1 MTASELTDKLGLQS
15 LRNRKVIPVPLYMTA
30 SELTE
35 KLGLQ
40 SLSNRKVKCTLYT
53 SHISASSPTSW
64 DYSPSGTER

>member
-30 SELTE
+30 SELTD

-40 SLSNRKVKCTLYT
+40 SLRNRKVKCTLYKACT
-53 SHISASSPTSW
+53 
-64 DYSPSGTER
+64 